1 MNAPSILVVEDE
13 RIVALNIADECF
25 RARQSDPVGA
35 SIFNE
40 KALQLERLVDQVL
53 EPTTAA
59 PRPPA
64 P

>member
-1 MNAPSILVVEDE
+1 MAPVLRMPLVWRRNLQA
-13 RIVALNIADECF
+13 RIVGITLIA
-25 RARQSDPVGA
+25 GLA
-35 SIFNE
+35 STLGWPMGV
-40 KALQLERLVDQVL
+40 ALVDQVL